1 MTVEIED
8 VRAWV
13 DGELGE
19 LRSREVSR
27 SVESDIEL
35 GRIANSMRASMLPYQ
50 KAYEQASLPAVP
62 DSLRANIADLRESA
76 DSGKNFD
83 NKYKKTVVSKH
94 KNASEDDPVN
104 SVTNDLGENSTLKLF
119 GIAASMMLA
128 AMIGYLAGSDLSGEG
143 VKPDTLV
150 SSDTLQTDIFAESV
164 AAYQAFYTRDTLI
177 GADNSAPVVAAM
189 TERLANQTGMEVLIP
204 KLDGY
209 EFVRAQHL
217 SYNGKP
223 LLQLVYLGEEGGPL
237 ALCYMPANTSAVS
250 GIETDQ
256 SKGADALLQQH
267 HGLNTAEWVQKGH
280 RFVIVSD
287 VSEIKLDKL
296 SRSAQRQWDI

>member
-1 MTVEIED
+1 MTVEVED

-35 GRIANSMRASMLPYQ
+35 RRLANSMRASLLPYQ
-50 KAYEQASLPAVP
+50 EAYEQASLPSVP
-62 DSLRANIADLRESA
+62 DSLREKIADLQKSA
-76 DSGKNFD
+76 NSGKNFD
-83 NKYKKTVVSKH
+83 NEFKTTVVSKH

-104 SVTNDLGENSTLKLF
+104 SNTDDLGENSTLKLF

-128 AMIGYLAGSDLSGEG
+128 AMIGYLAGSDLNGEG
-143 VKPDTLV
+143 VKPDTLA
-150 SSDTLQTDIFAESV
+150 SSAKLQTEKFAESV

-177 GADNSAPVVAAM
+177 GADNSASVVAAM
-189 TERLANQTGMEVLIP
+189 TERLGKQTGMKMLIP
-204 KLDGY
+204 KFDGY

-217 SYNGKP
+217 SYNGEP

-237 ALCYMPANTSAVS
+237 ALCYMPADTGAVS
-250 GIETDQ
+250 GTEIDQ
-256 SKGADALLQQH
+256 SKGVGALLQQY

-287 VSEIKLDKL
+287 VSEIKLDEL
-296 SRSAQRQWDI
+296 SRSAQRQWEI

>member
-8 VRAWV
+8 IRAWV

-35 GRIANSMRASMLPYQ
+35 RSVANSMRASLLPYQ
-50 KAYEQASLPAVP
+50 EAYEQASLPALP
-62 DSLRANIADLRESA
+62 DSLREKIADLQKSA
-76 DSGKNFD
+76 NSGKNFD
-83 NKYKKTVVSKH
+83 KKFKNSAVSKP
-94 KNASEDDPVN
+94 KNASEDDSVN
-104 SVTNDLGENSTLKLF
+104 SVANDLGENSTLKLF

-128 AMIGYLAGSDLSGEG
+128 AMIGYLAGSDLNGKG
-143 VKPDTLV
+143 VKPDTV
-150 SSDTLQTDIFAESV
+150 ASSDNLQTEKFAESV

-177 GADNSAPVVAAM
+177 GADNSASVVAAM
-189 TERLANQTGMEVLIP
+189 TERLAKQTGMKMLIP

-217 SYNGKP
+217 SYNGEP

-237 ALCYMPANTSAVS
+237 ALCYMPADTGSVS

-256 SKGADALLQQH
+256 STGTDALLKQY
-267 HGLNTAEWVQKGH
+267 HGLSTAEWVHKGH

-287 VSEIKLDKL
+287 VSEIKLDEL
-296 SRSAQRQWDI
+296 SRSARRQWEI